1 MTRIS
6 ALTAADRAH
15 WQPMWDAYLAFY
27 REDLPAVVTE
37 STFARLTD
45 AEGDIH
51 GAVAWDDAG
60 GAVGFVH
67 WLEHPS
73 TWSTPGY
80 CYLEDLFVAPDGR
93 RGGVGKAL
101 IDHVVAWAAERGR
114 EKVYWLTAE
123 DNATARS
130 LYDRVAHRTGF
141 VHYEVAT
148 ASE

>member
-1 MTRIS
+1 
-6 ALTAADRAH
+6 
-15 WQPMWDAYLAFY
+15 MWDAYLAFY
-27 REDLPAVVTE
+27 RESLPAEATE

-45 AEGDIH
+45 AAGDIH
-51 GAVAWDDAG
+51 GAVAWDEAG
-60 GAVGFVH
+60 RAVGFVH

-73 TWSTPGY
+73 TWSTSGY

-101 IDHVVAWAAERGR
+101 IDHVVAWAADRGR

-141 VHYEVAT
+141 VHYEVAA